1 MAFDLK
7 RVLKVMLFAS
17 NGPLTVK
24 DIQTAFTR
32 FHEQADSLP
41 FESDAEA
48 AEPGS
53 ESPVEATDAAAPEGE
68 SIVDQSTA
76 TDQVAPAPETEAAA
90 DVATE
95 TPVAEG
101 AEPPP
106 AAGTEIAEAVVPPP
120 EDDEI
125 YRDVPSLITT
135 AQIREA
141 MDAISQE
148 LRDANSEV
156 LVVENHSGWRLVTHP
171 RYARWVRLLRNEPP
185 PVRLTASAIETLAVI
200 AYRQPATRA
209 EIEQIRGVSAEAG
222 IAKLLER
229 DLIYVVGRADLPG
242 RPTQFGTT
250 DAFLEFVGIKSLD
263 ELPASDVL
271 SPRQIDAWL
280 NTSNQPAPTS
290 DAEMGLD
297 ETQPSQMTLDQA
309 PIVAAEGGGDAAPAD
324 GAPAEEA
331 PAEEAPKAE

>member
-17 NGPLTVK
+17 NGPLAVK

-41 FESDAEA
+41 FESEAEA
-48 AEPGS
+48 AEPAS
-53 ESPVEATDAAAPEGE
+53 ETVGEAPAATTETVAEVVPVADAAVE
-68 SIVDQSTA
+68 SN
-76 TDQVAPAPETEAAA
+76 PAGDA
-90 DVATE
+90 V
-95 TPVAEG
+95 
-101 AEPPP
+101 P
-106 AAGTEIAEAVVPPP
+106 AAEVAEAVVPPP
-120 EDDEI
+120 ADDEI

-148 LRDANSEV
+148 LRDTNSEV
-156 LVVENHSGWRLVTHP
+156 LIVENHSGWRLVTHP

-200 AYRQPATRA
+200 AYRQPTTRA

-280 NTSNQPAPTS
+280 NTSNNPRPAS
-290 DAEMGLD
+290 DGDMGLD

-309 PIVAAEGGGDAAPAD
+309 PAVAVEGSAEAAPAD
-324 GAPAEEA
+324 
-331 PAEEAPKAE
+331 EAPKAE

>member
-1 MAFDLK
+1 MAGPHWWASKMAFELK

-17 NGPLTVK
+17 NGPLSVK

-41 FESDAEA
+41 LENE
-48 AEPGS
+48 AEPGAESAEATVEETLDAPAATVGDEAVS
-53 ESPVEATDAAAPEGE
+53 ES
-68 SIVDQSTA
+68 
-76 TDQVAPAPETEAAA
+76 
-90 DVATE
+90 TE
-95 TPVAEG
+95 TIV
-101 AEPPP
+101 P
-106 AAGTEIAEAVVPPP
+106 AAE
-120 EDDEI
+120 EDEV

-141 MDAISQE
+141 MDAISTE
-148 LRDANSEV
+148 LQTTGSEV
-156 LVVENHSGWRLVTHP
+156 LLVEGHSGWRLVTHP

-185 PVRLTASAIETLAVI
+185 PVRLTGSAIETLAVV
-200 AYRQPATRA
+200 AYRQPVTRA
-209 EIEQIRGVSAEAG
+209 EIEQIRGVSADAG
-222 IAKLLER
+222 LQKLLER

-242 RPTQFGTT
+242 RPIQYGTT

-280 NTSNQPAPTS
+280 QTSTAQPTAG

-297 ETQPSQMTLDQA
+297 ETEPDQLTLDSAAAAGSDSQVEASPESSDA
-309 PIVAAEGGGDAAPAD
+309 PVGEKKP
-324 GAPAEEA
+324 E
-331 PAEEAPKAE
+331 

>member
-17 NGPLTVK
+17 NGPLAVK

-41 FESDAEA
+41 FESEAEV
-48 AEPGS
+48 AEPVGEAS
-53 ESPVEATDAAAPEGE
+53 GEVAASATETEMVATDA
-68 SIVDQSTA
+68 
-76 TDQVAPAPETEAAA
+76 
-90 DVATE
+90 
-95 TPVAEG
+95 
-101 AEPPP
+101 P
-106 AAGTEIAEAVVPPP
+106 AAETAPVPEAVEAVVPPA
-120 EDDEI
+120 EEDEI

-148 LRDANSEV
+148 LRDTNSEM
-156 LVVENHSGWRLVTHP
+156 LVVESHSGWRLVTHP

-185 PVRLTASAIETLAVI
+185 PVRLTTSAIETLAVI
-200 AYRQPATRA
+200 AYRQPTTRA

-222 IAKLLER
+222 LAKLLER

-280 NTSNQPAPTS
+280 NTSNNPRPAS
-290 DAEMGLD
+290 DGDMGLD

-309 PIVAAEGGGDAAPAD
+309 PVVAAESGGEAAPT
-324 GAPAEEA
+324 
-331 PAEEAPKAE
+331 EEAPKAE